1 MQLRGAEVTPI
12 AAGRRGT
19 RGGYTPHFVNLRR
32 LADILEARICP
43 RYRLQ
48 QELVYWAANPV
59 EDDDDKF
66 EWAVLKELR
75 PRVHGLAKVILG
87 TAEHNMITIVT
98 MEGPNEYTY
107 TFRLRRGAFA

>member
-1 MQLRGAEVTPI
+1 TPI